1 MNFNKFLTSLF
12 GDKSSRDMKLIQPL
26 VEKVKEVYPDIE
38 KLSHDELRAKSGEIR
53 DYVQNTAKPFQQKI
67 DELKAKIEDTPIDE
81 REPIFEEI
89 DKQDK
94 EMLDA
99 LEVALNEVMPTAYAI
114 VKDTARR
121 FAENETVEV
130 TATDFDRELAANPSN
145 DFVTIEGDKAL
156 YHNEWT
162 AGGNKIKWDMVH
174 YDVQI
179 FGGIALHQ
187 GKIAEMAT
195 GEGKTLVATL
205 PVFLNALTGNGVH
218 MVTVNDYLAKRDSEW
233 MGPLYEFHG
242 LSVDCIDK
250 HQPNSEERRKAY
262 QADITFG
269 TNNEFG
275 FDYLRDNMALS
286 PKDLVQRRHNFAIVD
301 EVDSVLIDDARTP
314 LIISGPT
321 PKGDDQMYEEYQPL
335 VERLYEVQRKQATE
349 LLADARQKISEGRET
364 KNQQMTDEGFLSL
377 YRSFK
382 ALPKNKA
389 LIKYLS
395 EEGIKSG
402 MQKTEEI
409 YMENNN
415 RRMPEAV
422 EPLYFVVDE
431 KLNSA
436 DLTDKGTDWLA
447 KQVNDKDLFVLP
459 DITSQLSELESQT
472 GLTDQ
477 ERLDRKDDLL
487 NHYGVQSER
496 VHTLQQLLKAYT
508 MFNKDDEYVVMNG
521 EVKIVD
527 EQTGRIMEGRRWS
540 DGLHQAIEAKE
551 HVKVEAAT
559 QTFATITLQNY
570 FRMYHKLAGMTGTAS
585 TEAGEF
591 WDIYKL
597 DVVEIPTNRP
607 IARHDLEDRVYK
619 TNREKYRAVIEEVE
633 AMRNT
638 GRPCLVGTTSVE
650 ISELLSKMLTMRKIP
665 HQVLNAKLHQ
675 KEAQIVAEA
684 GKSILG
690 TVYVATDGSVYT
702 DKANAVRRQSD
713 LIVAANNGD
722 KGADLS
728 LAGKDAMTLVKSE
741 ERMLGAVTI
750 ATNMAGRGTDIKLTP
765 EVKAA
770 GGLAIIGT
778 TRHESRRV
786 DRQLRGRA
794 GRQGDPGSS
803 VFYVSLEDDLMRK
816 FGSERIAKVMDRLG
830 FEDGERIES
839 SMISKSIERAQK
851 KVEENNF
858 GIRKHLLEYDDVMNK
873 QRTVIYEKRRHA
885 LMGERIGMDI
895 TNVIWDRVVNIIGTG
910 GYQDIKER
918 FLEVLSMEVPFTEEE
933 FEADNRQNLEE
944 RAFQEAMAAFKR
956 KTERIQSDATPV
968 IQQVYETQGE
978 RFQFILV
985 PITDGRHV
993 VNLRVNLKEAYE
1005 TQAKNIVKEFEKFV
1019 MLHIIDDCWKENLRQ
1034 LDELRHSVQNA
1045 SYEQKDPL
1053 LIFKLESA
1061 KLWDNMIDEM
1071 NDRSASFL
1079 MRGQIPVQAQQEQ
1092 PVREAEEMEERAQQY
1107 REQKANF
1114 EEMEREAAQR
1124 AAARQDTRDP
1134 EQRRM
1139 PIVNEKMPRPNDPCP
1154 CGSGKKFK
1162 NCHGRGL

>member
-1 MNFNKFLTSLF
+1 MNFNQILKSLF
-12 GDKSSRDMKLIQPL
+12 GDKSSRDMKLIKPL
-26 VEKVKEVYPDIE
+26 VEKVKAAYPEIQ
-38 KLSHDELRAKSGEIR
+38 KLTNDELRAKTKEIQAYIQ
-53 DYVQNTAKPFQQKI
+53 DSAKEQKAQI
-67 DELKAKIEDTPIDE
+67 EELKSKIEDTPIDE
-81 REPIFEEI
+81 REEIFAKI
-89 DKQDK
+89 DKLDK
-94 EMLDA
+94 EVLDIYEKA
-99 LEVALNEVMPTAYAI
+99 LDEVMPVAFSI

-121 FAENETVEV
+121 FAENEETVV
-130 TATDFDRELAANPSN
+130 TATDFDRELAANPKN
-145 DFVTIEGDKAL
+145 DFISIDGDKAI
-156 YHNEWT
+156 YHNHWT
-162 AGGNKIKWDMVH
+162 AGGNDLKWEMVH

-179 FGGIALHQ
+179 FGGTVLHQ

-218 MVTVNDYLAKRDSEW
+218 VVTVNDYLAKRDSEW
-233 MGPLYEFHG
+233 MGPLYMFNG

-250 HQPNSEERRKAY
+250 HRPNSPERRKAY
-262 QADITFG
+262 RADITFG

-275 FDYLRDNMALS
+275 FDYLRDNMAMS
-286 PKDLVQRRHNFAIVD
+286 PADLVQRRHNYAIVD

-314 LIISGPT
+314 LIISGPI
-321 PKGDDQMYEEYQPL
+321 PKGDDQMFEQYQPL
-335 VERLYEVQRKQATE
+335 VERLYEVQRKLATE
-349 LLADARQKISEGRET
+349 FLADAKQKISEGT
-364 KNQQMTDEGFLSL
+364 KNNDQKLQDEGFLSL
-377 YRSFK
+377 YRSYK
-382 ALPKNKA
+382 CLPKNKP

-395 EEGIKSG
+395 EEGIKAG
-402 MQKTEEI
+402 MLKTEEI

-431 KLNSA
+431 KQKSC

-459 DITSQLSELESQT
+459 DITTQMSALENETALSDEEKLQKKDEL
-472 GLTDQ
+472 LAY
-477 ERLDRKDDLL
+477 
-487 NHYGVQSER
+487 YGVQSER

-508 MFNKDDEYVVMNG
+508 MFNKDDEYVVMDG

-527 EQTGRIMEGRRWS
+527 EQTGRIMDGRRWS

-551 HVKVEAAT
+551 HVRIEAAT

-570 FRMYHKLAGMTGTAS
+570 FRMYHKLSGMTGTAS

-607 IARHDLEDRVYK
+607 IARHDLDDRVYK
-619 TNREKYRAVIEEVE
+619 TAREKYKAVIEEVE
-633 AMRNT
+633 AMRNA
-638 GRPCLVGTTSVE
+638 GRPVLVGTTSVE
-650 ISELLSKMLTMRKIP
+650 ISELLSKMLNMRNIP

-675 KEAQIVAEA
+675 KEADIVAKA
-684 GKSILG
+684 GQSI
-690 TVYVATDGSVYT
+690 
-702 DKANAVRRQSD
+702 
-713 LIVAANNGD
+713 NG
-722 KGADLS
+722 
-728 LAGKDAMTLVKSE
+728 
-741 ERMLGAVTI
+741 LGAVTI
-750 ATNMAGRGTDIKLTP
+750 ATNMAGRGTDIKLSP

-778 TRHESRRV
+778 ERHESRRV

-803 VFYVSLEDDLMRK
+803 VFYVSLEDKLMRL
-816 FGSERIAKVMDRLG
+816 FASERIARVMDRLG
-830 FEDGERIES
+830 FEEGERIES
-839 SMISKSIERAQK
+839 PMISKSIERAQK

-895 TNVIWDRVVNIIGTG
+895 ANVIWDRCVSIIENNDFQGAKEQFLKVLAMEIPFSE
-910 GYQDIKER
+910 QDYNTTAKNE
-918 FLEVLSMEVPFTEEE
+918 
-933 FEADNRQNLEE
+933 LEE
-944 RAFQEAMAAFKR
+944 SAFQAAMDAFKR
-956 KTERIQSDATPV
+956 KTDRIQAVAYPV
-968 IQQVYETQGE
+968 IKEVYETQGD
-978 RFQFILV
+978 RFEFIMV
-985 PITDGRHV
+985 PITDGRHIIQ
-993 VNLRVNLKEAYE
+993 LRCNLKEAYE
-1005 TQAKNIVKEFEKFV
+1005 NQAKNIVKEFEKTV
-1019 MLHIIDDCWKENLRQ
+1019 LLHIIDDNWKENLRQ

-1061 KLWDNMIDEM
+1061 KLWDEMINDM
-1071 NDRSASFL
+1071 NDRSASVL
-1079 MRGQIPVQAQQEQ
+1079 MRGQIPEIQQQEVQ
-1092 PVREAEEMEERAQQY
+1092 EAEPERPQQQQY
-1107 REQKANF
+1107 VESKQDLDESAEAQRQAAATDT
-1114 EEMEREAAQR
+1114 RGEAAHHTQ
-1124 AAARQDTRDP
+1124 
-1134 EQRRM
+1134 
-1139 PIVNEKMPRPNDPCP
+1139 PIVKDKMPRPNDPCP